1 MSAVTQTNHDAIA
14 NKNSWPEAVL
24 EDVSRECSHSLS
36 HRPRNSRG
44 PHITTPTL
52 SLALC
57 VWLILAVI
65 NTASN
70 EICRLK
76 PPN

>member
-1 MSAVTQTNHDAIA
+1 MSAVTQTNQDAIA

-24 EDVSRECSHSLS
+24 ENVSRECSHSLP
-36 HRPRNSRG
+36 HRPGNSHG

-57 VWLILAVI
+57 VWLIWR
-65 NTASN
+65 
-70 EICRLK
+70 RLILQVMK
-76 PPN
+76 SAD

>member
-57 VWLILAVI
+57 VWLIWR
-65 NTASN
+65 
-70 EICRLK
+70 RLILQVMK
-76 PPN
+76 SAD